1 MEVVQIYIS
10 MASIL
15 GDSPCYLL
23 CLFLFVFYLS
33 PIDHLPNIL
42 VSLHLIH
49 WFVAI
54 PRFYGWNELLFPP
67 QFATMERGLINIQHL
82 LRFVE

>member
-1 MEVVQIYIS
+1 

-33 PIDHLPNIL
+33 AIDYLPNIL
-42 VSLHLIH
+42 VSLHPIH

-54 PRFYGWNELLFPP
+54 PRNELLFPP

-82 LRFVE
+82 LRFGE